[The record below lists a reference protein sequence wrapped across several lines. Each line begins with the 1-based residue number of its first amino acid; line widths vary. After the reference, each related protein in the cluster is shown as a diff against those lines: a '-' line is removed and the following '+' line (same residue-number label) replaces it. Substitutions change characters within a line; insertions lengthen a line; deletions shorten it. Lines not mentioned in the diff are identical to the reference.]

1 MVFCQLSL
9 SFVYEF
15 TMLFAEQ
22 NMGVAVCKNFLISFW
37 IPCVSYKFPILT
49 FLFAKFGEELP
60 NCPKATSIAITQH
73 LLEGSFGYLSYLL
86 FWSPIL
92 FRLHV

>member
-1 MVFCQLSL
+1 MNLLCYLLNRTWEWQFVKISSSAFGFHVFH
-9 SFVYEF
+9 
-15 TMLFAEQ
+15 
-22 NMGVAVCKNFLISFW
+22 ISFQ
-37 IPCVSYKFPILT
+37 FLT

-60 NCPKATSIAITQH
+60 NCPKATSTAITQH